1 MILKRIETPF
11 IKSKLLYATP
21 HNSFYRDMYSAFGL
35 KDALVHP
42 ELYDRLMELEEQL
55 AQKQLILVIYDAFRP
70 LAVQK
75 FMYETAPDYI
85 KPYIAPPPEPGSK
98 RGFHPR
104 GVAIDCY
111 LTDISGIPL
120 PFPTEPDAFYPGYE
134 KDPPYPQYLKKCH
147 RDYNGPDITP
157 EQKNNRTLLEEMMK
171 SVGLEGLPHEW
182 WHFNLPNAWE
192 YPLIESLKDVKI
204 IFS

>member
-1 MILKRIETPF
+1 MILKRIQTPH
-11 IKSKLLYATP
+11 IRSKLLYATT

-35 KDALVHP
+35 TEALVHP
-42 ELYDRLMELEEQL
+42 ELYNRLMQLERQLEE
-55 AQKQLILVIYDAFRP
+55 KQLILVIYDAFRP

-85 KPYIAPPPEPGSK
+85 KPYIAPPPGPDSK

-111 LTDISGIPL
+111 LTDKDGVPL
-120 PFPTEPDAFYPGYE
+120 PFPTAPDAFYPGYE
-134 KDPPYPQYLKKCH
+134 KDPNYAQYLQKCH
-147 RDYNGPDITP
+147 RDYDGSDLT
-157 EQKNNRTLLEEMMK
+157 EAQKKNRSLLEGLMT

-192 YPLIESLKDVKI
+192 YPLIESLKDIEVR
-204 IFS
+204 